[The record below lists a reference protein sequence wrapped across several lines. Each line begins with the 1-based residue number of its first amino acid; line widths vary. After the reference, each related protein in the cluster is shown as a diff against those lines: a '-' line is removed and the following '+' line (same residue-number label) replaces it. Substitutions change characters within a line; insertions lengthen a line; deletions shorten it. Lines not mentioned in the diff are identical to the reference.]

1 MKKITC
7 LLSLLLLCAGA
18 MKATAQGLLDRSGW
32 TVTTS
37 GECDDSGS
45 GHAAAI
51 TDGNTDSFWHSN
63 WGGSNKSGDES
74 QNLPQFFQIDLSEAQ
89 NFQGI
94 AYMPRFKNGAPAN
107 GSATSF
113 EVYVSNTPFV
123 TPKDGTTS
131 IDASVKN
138 AATIVTEVRTN
149 NTPYLTGSIDYTGR
163 TSSKYYTFSAEA
175 ATSARYVLFVI
186 TGSGGERPNLFGS
199 CIEFYLSASDAATT
213 YETLN
218 QPFFKEQ
225 LNTLLTQAKS
235 NIGSTLGTY
244 SQTSI
249 DNAQAVYDNVAATAD
264 EIEAAKNALLPNLP
278 QANVVY
284 RILSAYTGYESN
296 QHVKKAMYSNG
307 TKLMWGTEAT
317 SDASQYWL
325 LTPNGDNTFTMQN
338 IEDDLYATND
348 RTMNTTG
355 AGQVKLV
362 MTEAGV
368 FNIRIGN
375 GGTLHTEGHRGGNG
389 TGGNVVNYGT
399 WGSEGSNSASSWRIV
414 EASYEEMKSIS
425 KSAHAFT
432 TAYGRIVNDYVIT
445 EEDANAFNSA
455 LAAATTTEEASQVLR
470 EQLPINMDKVVL
482 SADKYYRI
490 VCLSPKT
497 GNHGDINYNTL
508 TRGASNVVTAPY
520 SKSNVD
526 QIWQFVETTG
536 GYKLKNANAGQYI
549 DNVVAGNGLSN
560 RANLSETGD
569 VLTLSEYSATH
580 FRLNCDESGNPIFAE
595 NNPEENYA
603 VGAWNSGDNSASSW
617 YIVEV
622 NDLEVALHTVDG
634 VSYASAYLPFP
645 VRGEGIYTGTING
658 DGSSLNMTAQTGVV
672 PAETGIVIKSPYT
685 TATLTIGGTPTTIS
699 ENSLKGSLTAVTEN
713 LTSYLVLGVSNDN
726 TGIGFFTPSENLHTI
741 AANKAYLSAD
751 DVPSAPHALAMNF
764 GGEATGVGTV
774 ITENGI
780 QSNAPVFDLSGRRVM
795 QTVKGGLY
803 IQNGKKFIVK

>member
-1 MKKITC
+1 
-7 LLSLLLLCAGA
+7 
-18 MKATAQGLLDRSGW
+18 
-32 TVTTS
+32 
-37 GECDDSGS
+37 
-45 GHAAAI
+45 
-51 TDGNTDSFWHSN
+51 
-63 WGGSNKSGDES
+63 
-74 QNLPQFFQIDLSEAQ
+74 
-89 NFQGI
+89 
-94 AYMPRFKNGAPAN
+94 
-107 GSATSF
+107 
-113 EVYVSNTPFV
+113 
-123 TPKDGTTS
+123 
-131 IDASVKN
+131 
-138 AATIVTEVRTN
+138 
-149 NTPYLTGSIDYTGR
+149 
-163 TSSKYYTFSAEA
+163 
-175 ATSARYVLFVI
+175 
-186 TGSGGERPNLFGS
+186 
-199 CIEFYLSASDAATT
+199 
-213 YETLN
+213 
-218 QPFFKEQ
+218 
-225 LNTLLTQAKS
+225 
-235 NIGSTLGTY
+235 
-244 SQTSI
+244 
-249 DNAQAVYDNVAATAD
+249 
-264 EIEAAKNALLPNLP
+264 
-278 QANVVY
+278 
-284 RILSAYTGYESN
+284 
-296 QHVKKAMYSNG
+296 MYSNG

-348 RTMNTTG
+348 LTMNTTG

-362 MTEAGV
+362 VTEAGV

-389 TGGNVVNYGT
+389 TGGNVINYGT
-399 WGSEGSNSASSWRIV
+399 WGSEDSNSASSWSIV

-445 EEDANAFNSA
+445 EEDVNAFNSA

-470 EQLPINMDKVVL
+470 EQLPINIDKVVL

-497 GNHGDINYNTL
+497 GNNGDITYNTL

-549 DNVVAGNGLSN
+549 DNVVAGSDLSN
-560 RANLSETGD
+560 RAYLSENGD

-580 FRLNCDESGNPIFAE
+580 FRLNGESGYPIFAE
-595 NNPEENYA
+595 NKPSENYA
-603 VGAWNSGDNSASSW
+603 VGAWNDGDNSASSW

-622 NDLEVALHTVDG
+622 NDLEVALNTVDG
-634 VSYASAYLPFP
+634 TSYASAYLPFP
-645 VRGEGIYTGTING
+645 VQGEGIYTGTIN
-658 DGSSLNMTAQTGVV
+658 DKGSSLDMTAQTGVV
-672 PAETGIVIKSPYT
+672 PAETGIVIKSANT

-699 ENSLKGSLTAVTEN
+699 ENSLKGSLTAKTEN
-713 LTSYLVLGVSNDN
+713 LTDYLVLGVSNDN
-726 TGIGFFTPSENLHTI
+726 TGIGFFTPSERLTTI
-741 AANKAYLSAD
+741 AANKEKVFTLFPRLRAYLRAEE
-751 DVPSAPHALAMNF
+751 VPDAMGALAMNF

>member
-37 GECDDSGS
+37 GECDDSGT

-51 TDGNTDSFWHSN
+51 TDGNTGTFWHSN
-63 WGGSNKSGDES
+63 WGGSNKSGDGT
-74 QNLPQFFQIDLSEAQ
+74 QTLPQFFQVDLGSEQ
-89 NFQGI
+89 TFEGI
-94 AYMPRFKNGAPAN
+94 AYMPRFQNGAPAN

-138 AATIVTEVRTN
+138 AATIVTEVQTK
-149 NTPYLTGSIDYTGR
+149 NTPYLTGSINYTGR

-186 TGSGGERPNLFGS
+186 TGSGGARPNLFGS
-199 CIEFYLSASDAATT
+199 CIEFYLSASDATTT

-235 NIGSTLGTY
+235 NIGSRPGTY

-249 DNAQAVYDNVAATAD
+249 DNAQAVYDNETATAD
-264 EIEAAKNALLPNLP
+264 EIDAAKNALLPNQP

-375 GGTLHTEGHRGGNG
+375 GGTLHTEGHGGGNG

-645 VRGEGIYTGTING
+645 VQGEGIYTGTIDGN
-658 DGSSLNMTAQTGVV
+658 GSSLNMTAQTGVV
-672 PAETGIVIKSPYT
+672 PAETGIVIKSPNT

-699 ENSLKGSLTAVTEN
+699 ENSLTGSLTAVTEN

-741 AANKAYLSAD
+741 AANKAYLLASE
-751 DVPSAPHALAMNF
+751 VPDAMGALAMNF